1 MRHVIA
7 CNAGIGQEAPND
19 FDEIVDELFG
29 APCAEVPNT
38 TQCIFL
44 FECVSDLDCA
54 DVLTGTPTS
63 SCEGDGAEFI
73 ECIIPLIGG

>member
-1 MRHVIA
+1 MRHILA
-7 CNAGIGQEAPND
+7 CSIGQEVPDD
-19 FDEIVDELFG
+19 FDVIVDETFG
-29 APCAEVPNT
+29 APCADVPNT

-44 FECVSDLDCA
+44 YECVSDLDCA